1 MYKVRKGVDG
11 GWRWTM
17 LIDVKMKE
25 GKGGGC
31 EGGRECEGSGIL
43 VEAERERKTHDGR
56 RG

>member
-1 MYKVRKGVDG
+1 MYKARKGADG
-11 GWRWTM
+11 GWRWKM

-43 VEAERERKTHDGR
+43 VEAERERKRHDGR